1 MIILENHE
9 ILSILYYLNIILFIK
24 KAIGFV
30 IHFFCKKY
38 VFHIEGRHKFT
49 KIVNFIPVAKQELD
63 IPGDRARG
71 GAVNSACLHIVALY
85 HRFVKEY
92 ACRVRDAL
100 LGSGEP
106 IEIHVEMPWH

>member
-1 MIILENHE
+1 MCILKNNE
-9 ILSILYYLNIILFIK
+9 ILSILYCLKILLPVKKIIR
-24 KAIGFV
+24 FV

-49 KIVNFIPVAKQELD
+49 KIVYFIPVAKQELD
-63 IPGDRARG
+63 IPGDRVRG

-92 ACRVRDAL
+92 ACRVCDAF

-106 IEIHVEMPWH
+106 LEVHVEMPWH